1 MSHRQCLWGLLVFAL
16 LLRVGFGLTQSD
28 LTNASDEVHWD
39 RLGQAYV
46 ALGIL
51 HPDTGMYRPPLYGL
65 FLAGIYRTFGHNF
78 VLVRIVQ
85 AILGT
90 ITCYLIYVLGCKMGE
105 VAVGLFAAGLFAIY
119 PLFVFFSGVLMAE
132 TLLILLTTISF
143 VSCVQFWQKST
154 VTMAMVFGGIVGL
167 SALCKPVLLPWL
179 PPVLFFWWRKS
190 SLAPVQK
197 AARVLTVIGALGL
210 IILPWTARN
219 HIISG
224 KFVPISTNLGIN
236 LLVGAHPEGRG
247 VYDNRIDYLALYHTL
262 ADTSQGATADSR
274 VAGIVIAWIIAQP
287 LHYLSLSIDKLLY
300 FWCPWVPGEPPL
312 YNAIAVLS
320 CTPLLILGL
329 AGTFIQRHRPEGLAL
344 ILLIICMSLLHM
356 VFFAHTRFRLPIDA
370 VLCAPAA
377 WICVQWIN
385 RIGRKRDTSS
395 KLF

>member
-1 MSHRQCLWGLLVFAL
+1 MNHRQCLWSLLAFAL

-46 ALGIL
+46 TLGVL

-65 FLAGIYRTFGHNF
+65 FLAGMYHTFGHNLI
-78 VLVRIVQ
+78 LVRIVQ
-85 AILGT
+85 AIMGT
-90 ITCYLIYVLGCKMGE
+90 ITCYLIYILGCKIGE
-105 VAVGLFAAGLFAIY
+105 VVVGLIAAGLFAIY

-143 VSCVQFWQKST
+143 VYCIQFWKKST
-154 VTMAMVFGGIVGL
+154 VTMAMGFGGIVGL

-179 PPVLFFWWRKS
+179 PPILFFWWRKS
-190 SLAPVQK
+190 PLRPAQK
-197 AARVLTVIGALGL
+197 ASRVLTVVGTLCL

-224 KFVPISTNLGIN
+224 GFVPISTNFGIN
-236 LLVGAHPEGRG
+236 LLVGAHPDGRG
-247 VYDNRIDYLALYHTL
+247 VYDNQIDYLALYHTL
-262 ADTSQGATADSR
+262 SDTSQGATADHR
-274 VAGIVIAWIIAQP
+274 VAGIVLGWIIAQP
-287 LHYLSLSIDKLLY
+287 LHYLSLIIDKLLY
-300 FWCPWVPGEPPL
+300 YWCPWVPGEPPL

-329 AGTFIQRHRPEGLAL
+329 IGTLSLRQSPEGLVL

-370 VLCAPAA
+370 VLCVPAA
-377 WICVQWIN
+377 WICRQWIN
-385 RIGRKRDTSS
+385 RMRR
-395 KLF
+395 

>member
-1 MSHRQCLWGLLVFAL
+1 MNHRQCLWSLLTFAL

-51 HPDTGMYRPPLYGL
+51 HPETGMYRPPLYGL
-65 FLAGIYRTFGHNF
+65 FLAGMYHTFGRNLI
-78 VLVRIVQ
+78 LVRIVQ
-85 AILGT
+85 AIMGT

-105 VAVGLFAAGLFAIY
+105 VVVGLVAAGLFAIY
-119 PLFVFFSGVLMAE
+119 PLFIFFSGVLMAE
-132 TLLILLTTISF
+132 TLLILLTTMSF

-154 VTMAMVFGGIVGL
+154 FTMAMVFGGIVGL
-167 SALCKPVLLPWL
+167 SALCKPILLPWL
-179 PPVLFFWWRKS
+179 PPLLFFWWRK
-190 SLAPVQK
+190 LRLTPVQK
-197 AARVLTVIGALGL
+197 LPLVLTVIGALCL

-224 KFVPISTNLGIN
+224 EFVPISTNLGIN

-247 VYDNRIDYLALYHTL
+247 IYDNHIDYPALYHTL
-262 ADTSQGATADSR
+262 ADTSQGTAADRR
-274 VAGIVIAWIIAQP
+274 VAGIVLGWIIAQP

-300 FWCPWVPGEPPL
+300 FWCPWVPGEPLL

-329 AGTFIQRHRPEGLAL
+329 IGAFSQRHRPEGLAL

-356 VFFAHTRFRLPIDA
+356 VFFSHVRFRLPIDA
-370 VLCAPAA
+370 VLCAPSA
-377 WICVQWIN
+377 WIFVQWIN
-385 RIGRKRDTSS
+385 KTGR
-395 KLF
+395 